1 MKKIEVDLYA
11 NIYIYMKTSSRPT
24 GKWKKANHRKMKREW
39 SYLRKKQKQNPCYLG
54 RSTEG
59 DRYTD
64 C

>member
-39 SYLRKKQKQNPCYLG
+39 SYFVKNKNKTRV
-54 RSTEG
+54 T
-59 DRYTD
+59 
-64 C
+64 